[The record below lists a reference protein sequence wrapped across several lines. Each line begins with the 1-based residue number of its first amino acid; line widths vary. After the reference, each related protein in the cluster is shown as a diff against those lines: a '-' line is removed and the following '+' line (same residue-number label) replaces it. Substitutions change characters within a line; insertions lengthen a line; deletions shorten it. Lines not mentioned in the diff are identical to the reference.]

1 MTRIANGAQRAYRND
16 LRAQQ
21 AEETRNRILDAA
33 QRVIAAGV
41 ASISIPGV
49 AREAGVSI
57 PTVYRHFGTKR
68 ELLAAVYPH
77 LVRRS
82 GLPELITPRD
92 MEEFGQLVRQLFGRM
107 GSFDEMSRAAIFSP
121 AADEV
126 RRISMPERIAKCRA
140 FARLVAPGAS
150 AADLERITRILV
162 VLTNSAAL
170 RIWRDHLDA
179 SVDETADD
187 IVWILRAA
195 IATAQGTEAPS

>member
-1 MTRIANGAQRAYRND
+1 MTRIANGTQRAYRSD

-21 AEETRNRILDAA
+21 AEETRSRILDATV
-33 QRVIAAGV
+33 RVIAAGV

-68 ELLAAVYPH
+68 DLLAAVYPH
-77 LVRRS
+77 LVRQS
-82 GLPELITPRD
+82 GHSELIAPRN
-92 MEEFGQLVRQLFGRM
+92 MEEFGQMVRQLFGRM

-126 RRISMPERIAKCRA
+126 RRISMPERIAKSRA

-150 AADLERITRILV
+150 AADLERITRIFV
-162 VLTNSAAL
+162 VLTSSAAM
-170 RIWRDHLDA
+170 RIWRDHLGS
-179 SVDETADD
+179 SVDEAADD

-195 IATAQGTEAPS
+195 IATAHGRKARS

>member
-1 MTRIANGAQRAYRND
+1 MTRIANGTQRAYRSD

-21 AEETRNRILDAA
+21 AEETRSRILDATV
-33 QRVIAAGV
+33 RVIAAGV

-68 ELLAAVYPH
+68 DLLAAVYPH
-77 LVRRS
+77 LVRQS
-82 GLPELITPRD
+82 GHSELIAPRNV
-92 MEEFGQLVRQLFGRM
+92 EEFGQMVRQLFGRM

-126 RRISMPERIAKCRA
+126 RRVSMPERIAKSRA

-150 AADLERITRILV
+150 AADLERITRIFA
-162 VLTNSAAL
+162 VLTNSAAM
-170 RIWRDHLDA
+170 RIWRDHLGS

-195 IATAQGTEAPS
+195 IATAQGKKARS

>member
-1 MTRIANGAQRAYRND
+1 MTRITNDSQRAYRSD
-16 LRAQQ
+16 LRVQQ
-21 AEETRNRILDAA
+21 AEETRSRILDAA

-68 ELLAAVYPH
+68 DLLAAVYPH
-77 LVRRS
+77 LLRQS
-82 GLPELITPRD
+82 GLPELITPHD
-92 MEEFGQLVRQLFGRM
+92 MEEFGQMVRQLFGRM
-107 GSFDEMSRAAIFSP
+107 ESFDEMSRAAIFSP

-140 FARLVAPGAS
+140 FARLMAPGAS

-170 RIWRDHLDA
+170 RIWRDYLG
-179 SVDETADD
+179 SSIDETADD
-187 IVWILRAA
+187 VVWILRAA
-195 IATAQGTEAPS
+195 IATSQARKAPA

>member
-1 MTRIANGAQRAYRND
+1 MTRIANGTQRAYRSD

-21 AEETRNRILDAA
+21 AEETRSRILDAA
-33 QRVIAAGV
+33 GRVIAAGV

-68 ELLAAVYPH
+68 DLLAAVYPH
-77 LVRRS
+77 LVRQS
-82 GLPELITPRD
+82 GLPELIAPRNI
-92 MEEFGQLVRQLFGRM
+92 EEFGQMVRQLFGRM
-107 GSFDEMSRAAIFSP
+107 ESFDEMSRAALFSP

-126 RRISMPERIAKCRA
+126 RRISMPERIAKSRA
-140 FARLVAPGAS
+140 FARLVAPGAR
-150 AADLERITRILV
+150 AADLERIARIFV

-170 RIWRDHLDA
+170 RIWRDHLGSSA
-179 SVDETADD
+179 DEAADD

-195 IATAQGTEAPS
+195 IATAQGTKARS

>member
-1 MTRIANGAQRAYRND
+1 MTRIANGTQRAYRSD

-21 AEETRNRILDAA
+21 AEETRSRILDATV
-33 QRVIAAGV
+33 RVIAAGV

-68 ELLAAVYPH
+68 DLLAAVYPH
-77 LVRRS
+77 LVRQS
-82 GLPELITPRD
+82 GHSELIAPRN
-92 MEEFGQLVRQLFGRM
+92 MEEFGQMVRQLFGRM

-126 RRISMPERIAKCRA
+126 RRISMPERIAKSRA

-150 AADLERITRILV
+150 AADLERITRIFV
-162 VLTNSAAL
+162 VLTNSAAM
-170 RIWRDHLDA
+170 RIWRDHLGS
-179 SVDETADD
+179 SVDEAADD

-195 IATAQGTEAPS
+195 IATAQGRKAFS